1 MGIFL
6 IGLFLLSLSLFAE
19 ASVQT
24 VRRKKIIG
32 GKPVVGGDNL
42 YGRRGFAAL
51 SAHIG
56 GEIVQN
62 TSMIRKK
69 RLSMYGYEIFFM
81 YLYTKEMINRI
92 LSPRIFGA
100 PIVW

>member
-19 ASVQT
+19 ASEQT
-24 VRRKKIIG
+24 VRRKMIIG

-42 YGRRGFAAL
+42 YGRRDFAAL

-62 TSMIRKK
+62 TSMIRKNACQCMAMK
-69 RLSMYGYEIFFM
+69 FF
-81 YLYTKEMINRI
+81 LCTFTPKK
-92 LSPRIFGA
+92 
-100 PIVW
+100 

>member
-19 ASVQT
+19 ASEQT

-42 YGRRGFAAL
+42 NGRRGFAAL

-62 TSMIRKK
+62 TSMIRKNACQC
-69 RLSMYGYEIFFM
+69 MAMNFF
-81 YLYTKEMINRI
+81 LCTFTPKK
-92 LSPRIFGA
+92 
-100 PIVW
+100 